1 MNKEVSVKFN
11 KSIVKG
17 QWLSVNRGFTL
28 VELIVVMFG
37 FAILSFGLVALVSN
51 VFMSSTQQ
59 ANLLADSDAARSL
72 SNKLINE
79 LRNASLSSVGAYP
92 LDTADAQTI
101 IFYSN
106 VDNDAD
112 IERVRYF
119 VQNGKLLKGIINPTG
134 NPLTYNSNNE
144 KILTVQAN
152 LANGT
157 SPLFYYYN
165 GTYTGKESA
174 LTQPVNVTEVK
185 TVKLD
190 LRIFNKA
197 GVTNSS
203 YYTVVTHGVIR
214 SLKTN
219 LGE

>member
-1 MNKEVSVKFN
+1 
-11 KSIVKG
+11 
-17 QWLSVNRGFTL
+17 
-28 VELIVVMFG
+28 
-37 FAILSFGLVALVSN
+37 
-51 VFMSSTQQ
+51 
-59 ANLLADSDAARSL
+59 LLEETNDQ
-72 SNKLINE
+72 E
-79 LRNASLSSVGAYP
+79 
-92 LDTADAQTI
+92 I
-101 IFYSN
+101 IFYT
-106 VDNDAD
+106 DLEGDGTTD
-112 IERVRYF
+112 RVRYTLSGTNLLLG
-119 VQNGKLLKGIINPTG
+119 VTKPSGTPIQYLATDEKVSTVASNIRNGAT
-134 NPLTYNSNNE
+134 
-144 KILTVQAN
+144 
-152 LANGT
+152 
-157 SPLFYYYN
+157 PLFYYYN